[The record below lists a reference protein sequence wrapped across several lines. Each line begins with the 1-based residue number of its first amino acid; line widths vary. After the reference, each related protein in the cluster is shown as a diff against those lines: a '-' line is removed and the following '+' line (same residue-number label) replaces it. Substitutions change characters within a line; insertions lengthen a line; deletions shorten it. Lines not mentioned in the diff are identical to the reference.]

1 MSLGLDDPLAA
12 LPAHSIPANAPQIQ
26 IVSSHE
32 LQDAA
37 ADASSS
43 PYVTEKTV
51 AIAEPPDAP
60 EEKKRRIDVDDPLA
74 DPREVIAQLKADLAR
89 VHNSLKLAAN
99 AQFKLSLRE
108 QECAELKR
116 QLQHARAAKE
126 DPPAPSNH
134 LLNDYLVVSAL
145 AKQAAEIQRLKE
157 DVERERDFNEA
168 RKFNP
173 SQLGSLKLVARVHAL
188 VKENA
193 ELGEDLAHEEA
204 PDKWSVIDLYKQ
216 FIERTRAETEETVQ
230 HTAKL
235 KRQIQEAE
243 LATFQLQ
250 QTAKAADPSGSRPRR
265 GVRRHPEV
273 RVVVPVLL
281 RHVLHV
287 PRGPAALL
295 LPTAVAPPAPRPPI
309 LLIVDV
315 CRGGRLGARDMILVL
330 RCPKMP

>member
-1 MSLGLDDPLAA
+1 MSLSLADPLT
-12 LPAHSIPANAPQIQ
+12 LSTIPAHSIPANAPQSH
-26 IVSSHE
+26 IVPPHE
-32 LQDAA
+32 LQTAISDP
-37 ADASSS
+37 SSS
-43 PYVTEKTV
+43 SYATEKAVTV
-51 AIAEPPDAP
+51 VEPSDAP

-74 DPREVIAQLKADLAR
+74 DPREVIVQLKADLAR

-116 QLQHARAAKE
+116 QLQQARALRD
-126 DPPAPSNH
+126 DPPAPPNH

-168 RKFNP
+168 RKFSP

-216 FIERTRAETEETVQ
+216 FVERTRAETEETVQ
-230 HTAKL
+230 HTARL
-235 KRQIQEAE
+235 KRQVQETE
-243 LATFQLQ
+243 LSIFQLQ
-250 QTAKAADPSGSRPRR
+250 QTAKSTESPSGRR
-265 GVRRHPEV
+265 G
-273 RVVVPVLL
+273 
-281 RHVLHV
+281 
-287 PRGPAALL
+287 
-295 LPTAVAPPAPRPPI
+295 T
-309 LLIVDV
+309 D
-315 CRGGRLGARDMILVL
+315 
-330 RCPKMP
+330 